1 MASSPARWVCCQL
14 GAREHYAV
22 PRALKRQGRL
32 AHLLADAWVPPGSL
46 LQALPGDRSKRL
58 KERYHEELAGEAV
71 TDFTRSLVARELWW
85 NASDQSGWDLFI
97 ARNQWFQ
104 ASAAHELAGL
114 TIEGERFVI
123 AHSYA
128 ALDIFRAA
136 KPRGWKCVLAQID
149 PGERHFVIVKHAAI
163 QALAYGPPPLPPPPR
178 YLDDWRE
185 ECRLADHIIVNSEW
199 SRACLEEARV
209 PAAKLKVA
217 PLAYEPDVVDAVPHQ
232 YPERFTHDRPLRL
245 LFVGSAS
252 IAKGIKALLD
262 ATVLLS
268 DVPITLSVVGEQ
280 AAQIPRQFLDEP
292 RLRWVGAVPR
302 SEVMHYYRDADVLV
316 FPSLS
321 DGFGMAQVEA
331 QGWKL
336 PIIASRSCGRVV
348 KDGING
354 LLLPEVTPAAIAA
367 AVRKVVDA
375 PAMLAR
381 FSRASGISPN
391 QGLDA
396 LGRALVSLEAA

>member
-1 MASSPARWVCCQL
+1 MSAASWICCQL

-32 AHLLADAWVPPGSL
+32 AHLLTDAWVPPGSL

-58 KERYHEELAGEAV
+58 QERYHEELAGEAV

-85 NASDQSGWDLFI
+85 NANHRNGWELFI
-97 ARNQWFQ
+97 ARNHWFQ
-104 ASAAHELAGL
+104 TSAARELAGM

-149 PGERHFVIVKHAAI
+149 PGERHFTIVKHAAV
-163 QALAYGPPPLPPPPR
+163 QALAYGPPPVPPPAR
-178 YLDDWRE
+178 YLEDWRE
-185 ECRLADHIIVNSEW
+185 ECRLADHIVVNSDW
-199 SRACLEEARV
+199 SRACLEEAKV
-209 PAAKLKVA
+209 PGAKLKVV
-217 PLAYEPDVVDAVPHQ
+217 PLAYEPGVVDAAPHQ
-232 YPERFTHDRPLRL
+232 YPERFTFDRPLRL

-252 IAKGIKALLD
+252 IAKGIKALLE
-262 ATVLLS
+262 ATRLLS
-268 DVPITLSVVGEQ
+268 DVPIMLSVVGDRP
-280 AAQIPRQFLDEP
+280 AKIPRQFLDDP
-292 RLRWVGAVPR
+292 WVRWVGPVPR
-302 SEVMHYYRDADVLV
+302 SGVMHYYRDADVLV
-316 FPSLS
+316 FPSYS

-367 AVRKVVDA
+367 AVRKVVAA
-375 PAMLAR
+375 PAMLEG
-381 FSRASGISPN
+381 FSRASGVGPN

-396 LGRALVSLEAA
+396 LGRALAALETA